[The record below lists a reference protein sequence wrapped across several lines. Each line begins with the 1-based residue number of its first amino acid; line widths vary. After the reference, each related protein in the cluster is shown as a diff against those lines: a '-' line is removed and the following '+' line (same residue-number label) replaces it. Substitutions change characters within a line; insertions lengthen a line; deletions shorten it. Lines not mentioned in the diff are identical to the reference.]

1 MSKVI
6 HNPALAKII
15 DNSDNSSTFV
25 IEPLHFNYG
34 NTLGN
39 SLRRVLLSSIR
50 GGAIVAFR
58 IEGATHEFTTVP
70 GIQEDVDLPS
80 GHRTGPGEMVP
91 EIRLDGRGMRALR
104 GARARPGG
112 RALPHGGGV
121 QPGQAAPGRPERS
134 GQDRTEGLSSRPR
147 RQGAARGRD
156 EGPCREARDLPAG
169 PLPGAA
175 FRHSPADAD
184 LTGNHP
190 PLSYL

>member
-15 DNSDNSSTFV
+15 DNSENSSTFV

-70 GIQEDVDLPS
+70 GIQEDVVDITLNLKGVNSALLPTS
-80 GHRTGPGEMVP
+80 QSSCASRKLAPTSLLLA
-91 EIRLDGRGMRALR
+91 IS
-104 GARARPGG
+104 
-112 RALPHGGGV
+112 
-121 QPGQAAPGRPERS
+121 QPM
-134 GQDRTEGLSSRPR
+134 LMSR
-147 RQGAARGRD
+147 
-156 EGPCREARDLPAG
+156 
-169 PLPGAA
+169 
-175 FRHSPADAD
+175 
-184 LTGNHP
+184 
-190 PLSYL
+190 